1 MYRDIV
7 SGALLMIC
15 SVFILADN
23 GFAIRNLLR
32 SCTTEMRE
40 KYNSD
45 SYKQMEMCNNSMELP
60 TNFSDIIRQL
70 CNFNEEEKRPPKSK
84 LGCWTPPTV
93 GKA

>member
-1 MYRDIV
+1 MV
-7 SGALLMIC
+7 SGDFLATYP
-15 SVFILADN
+15 VFMFADN
-23 GFAIRNLLR
+23 VVPIRDLLR

-40 KYNSD
+40 KYVSD
-45 SYKQMEMCNNSMELP
+45 SYKQMEMFNNSMELP
-60 TNFSDIIRQL
+60 TNLADIFRQL